1 MRRLQFL
8 TSVVALVF
16 IGSACS
22 SAGSSTAATPSP
34 TTTAP
39 TTTAPGSTTASTT
52 TAAPTTTVD
61 AATAASAY
69 TEAGPYPVGVTTL
82 TMKSGV
88 KVEVWYPAVAGSKG
102 TETYDIKEFT
112 PAALTALIKGN
123 TPTTF
128 SYPAT
133 RDAAVADGKYPVVLF
148 SHGFLGWRNYAT
160 VLTAHLA
167 SWGMVVAAP
176 DHKSR
181 DLPHLLEVMGPTKRP
196 ADTSTQELL
205 GALDLLTAQSAD
217 ATSRFHDRVDTTK
230 VATMGHSAGGGTA
243 WHAALDPRV
252 SGYVMLATGTIGLG
266 GGATAGGTTTT
277 TAPKLPDKPS
287 LYVAGSA
294 DSVVPA
300 AKVSKPSFDASPAP
314 SAYWL
319 IDGAGHHAFDDICLV
334 GNGLGIIGV
343 AEKAGLKGFLDSTPG
358 IRKLGDDGCHP
369 PATPVKDTTPVVRHS
384 VTAWLRYLL
393 GIDAQPVG
401 LDASVESHYA
411 TGVHVTTK

>member
-1 MRRLQFL
+1 M
-8 TSVVALVF
+8 
-16 IGSACS
+16 
-22 SAGSSTAATPSP
+22 
-34 TTTAP
+34 
-39 TTTAPGSTTASTT
+39 
-52 TAAPTTTVD
+52 
-61 AATAASAY
+61 AY
-69 TEAGPYPVGVTTL
+69 TEAGPNPVGVTTL

-88 KVEVWYPAVAGSKG
+88 KVEVWYPAVVGSKG
-102 TETYDIKEFT
+102 TETYDLKSFT

-133 RDAAVADGKYPVVLF
+133 RDAAVADGRYPVVLF
-148 SHGFLGWRNYAT
+148 SHGFLGWRSYAT
-160 VLTAHLA
+160 ILTAHLA
-167 SWGMVVAAP
+167 SWGMVVASP

-181 DLPHLLEVMGPTKRP
+181 DLPHLLEVMGAAKRP

-217 ATSRFHDRVDTTK
+217 PASRFHGHVDTTK

-243 WHAALDPRV
+243 WRAALDPRV
-252 SGYVMLATGTIGLG
+252 AGYVMLASGAIGVGG
-266 GGATAGGTTTT
+266 GGAATGSTTTST
-277 TAPKLPDKPS
+277 TAPALPDKPS

-343 AEKAGLKGFLDSTPG
+343 AEKAGLTGFLDSTKG
-358 IRKLGDDGCHP
+358 IRNLGDDGCHP
-369 PATPVKDTTPVVRHS
+369 PAAPVKDTTPAVRHS
-384 VTAWLRYLL
+384 VTAWLRHLL
-393 GIDAQPVG
+393 GIDLQPVG
-401 LDASVESHYA
+401 LDPSVEGHYP
-411 TGVHVTTK
+411 TGVQITTK

>member
-1 MRRLQFL
+1 MRRLPFL
-8 TSVVALVF
+8 APMVALALV
-16 IGSACS
+16 GAACS
-22 SAGSSTAATPSP
+22 SAGSSTAS

-39 TTTAPGSTTASTT
+39 TTAAASTT
-52 TAAPTTTVD
+52 TEAPTTTID
-61 AATAASAY
+61 ATTAAMAY
-69 TEAGPYPVGVTTL
+69 TDAGPFPVGVTTL

-102 TETYDIKEFT
+102 TETYDLKSFT

-128 SYPAT
+128 SYAAT

-181 DLPHLLEVMGPTKRP
+181 DLPHLLEVMGATKRP

-205 GALDLLTAQSAD
+205 GALDLITAQSAD
-217 ATSRFHDRVDTTK
+217 ATSRFHDHVDTSK

-243 WHAALDPRV
+243 WRAALDPRIA
-252 SGYVMLATGTIGLG
+252 GYVMLASGAIGF
-266 GGATAGGTTTT
+266 GGATTAGATTTTAGATTT

-294 DSVVPA
+294 DTVVPA
-300 AKVSKPSFDASPAP
+300 AKVPKPSFNASPAP

-343 AEKAGLKGFLDSTPG
+343 AEKAGLTAFLDSTPG

-369 PATPVKDTTPVVRHS
+369 PAAPVKDTTPVVRHS